1 MRNIEEDEDSYQGE
15 MAFRKTSI
23 PPWNKQ
29 ITLRAVVISFVL
41 SIIFSFIVCNLN
53 FTTGVMPSLN
63 IAAGFMG
70 FAAIKS
76 YTTMLNHF
84 GILRQPFTR
93 QENIVIQTCVI
104 ASSGITFNS
113 GIGSYLIAMSPAV
126 ASQISEGNTPINT
139 KQPSPGWLIGF
150 LFVVSF
156 VGLFSIVPLRKLMIL
171 KYKLTYPSGTA
182 TAVLIN
188 SLHTP
193 KGAKLAKKQVVLLF
207 KSFCGS
213 FSFAGFQWLFAAAD
227 GCGFSNFPIFGL
239 QAYKHRFYFDFSCTY
254 VGVGMLIPYMV
265 NISLLLGA
273 IISWGILWPWI
284 EQKKGIWYSADLSP
298 SSLYGIQGYR
308 VFGAIGLMLGDGLY
322 HCISM
327 LGQVVYNL
335 RLNYSK
341 KNELPSTI
349 IDYQDSKVDYDDQL
363 RKEYFLKDQIPIWV
377 AWTGYVILAIISIM
391 TVSHIFPQ
399 LKWYHILVTYLIAPI
414 LAFCNAYGCGLSD
427 WSLASGYGK
436 VSILIFSAWVGLP
449 DGGIVAGL
457 ASCGVMMNIVS
468 TASDLMQDFKSG
480 YLTLASPR
488 SMFFSQIIGTAM
500 GCVISPVIFMFLN
513 KDSTIGDPEG
523 KYPAPY
529 GQIYRG
535 LALLGTK
542 GFSILPKHCL
552 ELTIILFF
560 SAMIINIIHDVLL
573 HYETKYRLHRF
584 VPNPMC
590 LAIPFYL
597 GGHFVIDMCIGNL
610 IIYLWDRKNKHQC
623 KDYAPALASGLICGD
638 SSWNVPAAM
647 LSYRQ
652 INPPICMK
660 FLSAP
665 VNQMVDTF
673 LSSGHT

>member
-1 MRNIEEDEDSYQGE
+1 MINTEEDEDSYQGE

-76 YTTMLNHF
+76 YTSLLNHF

-113 GIGSYLIAMSPAV
+113 GIGSYLIAMSPTV

-193 KGAKLAKKQVVLLF
+193 KGAKLAK
-207 KSFCGS
+207 
-213 FSFAGFQWLFAAAD
+213 
-227 GCGFSNFPIFGL
+227 
-239 QAYKHRFYFDFSCTY
+239 FYFDFSCTY

-284 EQKKGIWYSADLSP
+284 ELKKGIWYSADLSP

-327 LGQVVYNL
+327 LVQVAYNL
-335 RLNYSK
+335 RLNHSK
-341 KNELPSTI
+341 KNDLSSTV
-349 IDYQDSKVDYDDQL
+349 IDFQDSNVDYDNQL

-377 AWTGYVILAIISIM
+377 AWTGYVVLAIISII

-399 LKWYHILVTYLIAPI
+399 LKWYHILVTYLIAPV

-449 DGGIVAGL
+449 NGGIVAGL

-542 GFSILPKHCL
+542 GFAILPKHCL

-560 SAMIINIIHDVLL
+560 SAMTINIIHDVLI

-584 VPNPMC
+584 IPNPMC

-597 GGHFVIDMCIGNL
+597 GGHFVIDMCIGSL
-610 IIYLWDRKNKHQC
+610 IIYIWDRKNKHQC

-673 LSSGHT
+673 LSSSGHR